1 MIKRLT
7 ILILFS
13 TLASMLLA
21 CSASVDEQEKE
32 NTIGYFEVSVDE
44 AYYIYKNEEMI
55 ILDVRTEQEY
65 KEGHIPGAILI
76 PLQELESRLDELDKE
91 EKYLIVCR
99 SGSRSAQASEIL
111 VSNGFKH
118 ITNMQGGM
126 LDWKYDIEKS

>member
-1 MIKRLT
+1 MIKRLK

-21 CSASVDEQEKE
+21 CSESVNEQEKE
-32 NTIGYFEVSVDE
+32 NTVSYSEATVDE
-44 AYYIYKNEEMI
+44 AYNIYKNEEMI

-65 KEGHIPGAILI
+65 EEGHIPGSILM
-76 PLQELESRLDELDKE
+76 PLQELENRLEELSIE

-99 SGSRSAQASEIL
+99 SGSRSAQASGIL
-111 VSNGFKH
+111 VANGFKH

-126 LDWKYDIEKS
+126 LEWKYDIEKG

>member
-21 CSASVDEQEKE
+21 CSESVNEQEKE
-32 NTIGYFEVSVDE
+32 NTVSYSEATVDE
-44 AYYIYKNEEMI
+44 AYNIYKNEEMI

-65 KEGHIPGAILI
+65 EEGHIPGSILI
-76 PLQELESRLDELDKE
+76 PLQELENRLDELDKE

-126 LDWKYDIEKS
+126 LKWKYDIEKG